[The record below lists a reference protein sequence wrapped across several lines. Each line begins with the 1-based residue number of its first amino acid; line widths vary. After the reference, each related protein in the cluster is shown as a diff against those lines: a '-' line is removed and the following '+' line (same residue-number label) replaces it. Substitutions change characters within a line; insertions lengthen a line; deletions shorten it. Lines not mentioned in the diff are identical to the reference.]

1 MNDVFVG
8 RLMSSP
14 VETVRADTPVVEAG
28 RTMLDEGIGSLVVVD
43 GGGHLEGIVT
53 ATDFVHV
60 VADQLAAG
68 ETTVGDVMSTEVVT
82 TNANDDVRDVADLM
96 LERDIHHVPV
106 VDPTEGVVGMLSTTD
121 LAAYLSRSVSPEQL

>member
-14 VETVRADTPVVEAG
+14 VETVRVDTPVVEAG
-28 RTMLDEGIGSLVVVD
+28 RTMLDEGIGSLVVSD
-43 GGGHLEGIVT
+43 GDGHLEGIVT

-60 VADQLAAG
+60 VAEELAAG
-68 ETTVGDVMSTEVVT
+68 ATTVGEVMSTGVVT
-82 TNANDDVRDVADLM
+82 TTATDDVRDVADLM

-121 LAAYLSRSVSPEQL
+121 LAAYLSRSASPEQT